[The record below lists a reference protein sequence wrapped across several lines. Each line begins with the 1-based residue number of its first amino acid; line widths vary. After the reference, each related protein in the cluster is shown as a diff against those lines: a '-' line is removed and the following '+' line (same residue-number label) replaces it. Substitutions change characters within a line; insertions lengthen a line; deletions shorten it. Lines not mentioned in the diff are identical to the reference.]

1 MFASLAIASN
11 LTTYPFG
18 LQELSYSG
26 GGTFSSQLDSYS
38 LAGYLIGWTDGTSAT
53 YDLTDA
59 QGSMLMSLS
68 ASAIQALQ
76 KAESLWEQDLLQV
89 LCFVRGLVLSLFRRT
104 LTRARFL
111 SQGFVCGRRVM

>member
-1 MFASLAIASN
+1 VGN
-11 LTTYPFG
+11 HPH
-18 LQELSYSG
+18 
-26 GGTFSSQLDSYS
+26 FSKFVDIDQLDSSS
-38 LAGYLIGWTDGTSAT
+38 LVGHLIGWTDGTST
-53 YDLTDA
+53 MYDLTDA
-59 QGSMLMSLS
+59 RGSLLTSFS

-89 LCFVRGLVLSLFRRT
+89 LCFLWGLVLSLFRRT